1 MGGIAMRTNK
11 RQRDGGVGVRP
22 IGASFKRPPRG
33 VAVFCAR
40 LWLEYLLFSS
50 SFSTAQPGKR
60 RKKKKKGKSVN
71 TPPTIVGHHSRIA
84 NHPRRCGL
92 SQNYCHGERER
103 ESANVSSTELSIL
116 IRIISLAL
124 KGSHFGA
131 HCTAGNENREN
142 SGIEEKNITWRCFW
156 SWAHIVQQR
165 GIGGE
170 EECSSTPPHIHFK
183 SFQF

>member
-1 MGGIAMRTNK
+1 MAASASDQSAPRSK
-11 RQRDGGVGVRP
+11 DLR
-22 IGASFKRPPRG
+22 GAWLSFAQGFGSSIYYFLLHSPPPSPEKEG
-33 VAVFCAR
+33 
-40 LWLEYLLFSS
+40 
-50 SFSTAQPGKR
+50 
-60 RKKKKKGKSVN
+60 KKKKGKSVN

-142 SGIEEKNITWRCFW
+142 SGIEEKNIT
-156 SWAHIVQQR
+156 
-165 GIGGE
+165 
-170 EECSSTPPHIHFK
+170 
-183 SFQF
+183 

>member
-1 MGGIAMRTNK
+1 MRTNK

-50 SFSTAQPGKR
+50 SFSTAQPGK
-60 RKKKKKGKSVN
+60 VN

-103 ESANVSSTELSIL
+103 ERERERQCVVHRTLSIL

-142 SGIEEKNITWRCFW
+142 SGIEEK
-156 SWAHIVQQR
+156 AHIVQQR